1 MMEHALFIRRLLD
14 PSENALIEA
23 SNNFANDYT
32 YLINKSRNMIYKTI
46 ASITNETLNKTLEFK
61 DFKVIGTK
69 GSDKCQIK
77 SIFLPLLADH
87 VLRESNHYIRLLQNY
102 KHMV

>member
-32 YLINKSRNMIYKTI
+32 YKTI